1 MSRPA
6 LKSKRI
12 AATLLGIAGLQAAGC
27 TQTILFV
34 GNSFTFGGHSPQ
46 VESYRPETVTDLNRE
61 SMGGVPALFKSFTR
75 QAGMN
80 YDVSLETA
88 SGTNLDFHLEHKAA
102 LIGGAWD
109 HVVLQGY
116 STLDAD
122 APGDAGKIIDYS
134 ARLAQLFHAAN
145 SQVDVRLVATWS
157 RADQTYPASGH
168 WYGKP
173 IEAMAL
179 DVRAAYDRAA
189 ERSPHI
195 RTVIPVGQA
204 WNRAIVEGIA
214 ARNPYQGV
222 GPHQID
228 LWADDH
234 YHASVHGYYLEA
246 LVIFGSVTGHDP
258 RSLGGGEEA
267 AAQLG
272 ITPAQ
277 AIALQ
282 RIAFETL
289 ESERTKTATATVG
302 PARIGKWNRVVAAS
316 DEFDG
321 PTLDA
326 AKWKKGLWYDTSGAL
341 AFNPE
346 NIAVSGGNLVLTARR
361 EAFKEK
367 LYTYGAVESRF
378 DVPGVNSYVE
388 VRAKALHHDANV
400 LSAIWLQSSPLTVAD
415 NPNPEIDIQ
424 ETFSY
429 FGMVSTLHT
438 WAIDPA
444 KPAPTAEDEYIH
456 TRTAPHQYNAGVDVS
471 EDYHIY
477 GLERRSG
484 KLRFY
489 FDGRLAWEVAP
500 SESSFVNMPRHVV
513 LSLEGHLGD
522 PVDRHLPQSFLVD
535 YVRTY
540 IPAAD
545 QSVPAANRA
554 SLRSAPIALKVAN
567 K

>member
-1 MSRPA
+1 MSR
-6 LKSKRI
+6 LVQNRVRI
-12 AATLLGIAGLQAAGC
+12 AAALVGIAALQAAAC
-27 TQTILFV
+27 AETILFV
-34 GNSFTFGGHSPQ
+34 GNSFTAGGRSPR
-46 VESYRPETVTDLNRE
+46 VEGYQPQTVTDLNRE
-61 SMGGVPALFKSFTR
+61 GTGGVPALFKSFTR
-75 QAGMN
+75 QAGMD
-80 YDVSLETA
+80 YDVSLETVF
-88 SGTNLDFHLEHKAA
+88 GTNLDFHHEEKAA
-102 LIGGAWD
+102 LIGRAWD
-109 HVVLQGY
+109 HVVVQGY

-122 APGDAGKIIDYS
+122 APGDARKLIDYS
-134 ARLAQLFHAAN
+134 VRLAQLFRAAN
-145 SQVDVRLVATWS
+145 GQVDVSLVATWS

-168 WYGKP
+168 WFGKP

-195 RTVIPVGQA
+195 RAVIPVGEA
-204 WNRAIVEGIA
+204 WNRAITEGIA

-222 GPHQID
+222 GPHQIN

-234 YHASVHGYYLEA
+234 YHASVQGYYLEA

-282 RIAFETL
+282 RIAFDTL
-289 ESERTKTATATVG
+289 ASERTKTAIQTTAR
-302 PARIGKWNRVVAAS
+302 PARTGKWNLLVAAS

-321 PTLDA
+321 LTLDA

-341 AFNPE
+341 AFDPE
-346 NIAVSGGNLVLTARR
+346 NIAVSGGNLVLTARKETLR
-361 EAFKEK
+361 EKS
-367 LYTYGAVESRF
+367 YTYGAVESLF
-378 DVPGVNSYVE
+378 DVPGANSYVE
-388 VRAKALHHDANV
+388 VRARALPHNANV

-424 ETFSY
+424 ETFNY
-429 FGMVSTLHT
+429 YGVVSTLHT
-438 WAIDPA
+438 WAIDRN
-444 KPAPTAEDEYIH
+444 KPAPTAEDEYVH
-456 TRTAPHQYNAGVDVS
+456 TRTAPNQYNAGVDVS
-471 EDYHIY
+471 ADYHVY
-477 GLERRSG
+477 GLERSSG

-489 FDGRLAWEVAP
+489 FDGKLAWEVAP
-500 SESSFVNMPRHVV
+500 SEASFVNMPRHVV

-522 PVDRHLPQSFLVD
+522 PVDRFLPESFLVD

-540 IPAAD
+540 IPATD
-545 QSVPAANRA
+545 RA
-554 SLRSAPIALKVAN
+554 GSGPK
-567 K
+567 